1 MTLSPTGGG
10 RVILPG
16 QRFPSVGERV
26 MEKQVF
32 YFSDS
37 PVAALAS
44 GLSDPFAPRAV
55 PRSKPPRALAGA
67 PLVWLADGD
76 KDAKALGALARRY
89 PQLRVVYVLKANAKL

>member
-1 MTLSPTGGG
+1 
-10 RVILPG
+10 
-16 QRFPSVGERV
+16 

-55 PRSKPPRALAGA
+55 PRSKPPRDLAGA
-67 PLVWLADGD
+67 AHAVGAQLVA
-76 KDAKALGALARRY
+76 
-89 PQLRVVYVLKANAKL
+89 VVEPTTCSGGTQ